1 MPGGPRD
8 RHRRWALDISAP
20 AARERSTTAGSDCR
34 TDPDDRHM
42 FWTLWSCRWVPI
54 TLQVASTV
62 MPANPPSKSPEHIV
76 SKNFLT
82 ISLDSD
88 MALAPIVV
96 LKSVRDFNANDS

>member
-34 TDPDDRHM
+34 KDPDDCHM

-54 TLQVASTV
+54 TLQLASTV
-62 MPANPPSKSPEHIV
+62 IPANTPSKSPEHIV
-76 SKNFLT
+76 SHNCREVFLDAD
-82 ISLDSD
+82 ISH
-88 MALAPIVV
+88 APIPV
-96 LKSVRDFNANDS
+96 LYSY